1 MEVQHMAVSSFT
13 IKLSSILGVSLVI
26 FLLDWFYMAYLTSK
40 GLELKAQA
48 LTFSGINLSLPL
60 QWLPVLGIVL
70 VSLVTWYEAYYRIF
84 PRRGIEIDPLGRMRL
99 VRAVVFSVTMFV
111 LILYLPA
118 ILGSGWFWTIVS
130 NASKS
135 IAQVRDFGNSLLA
148 SARSL
153 MWLDLIWQY
162 SMSQAL
168 AAAVMVFGALVLGR
182 ATRRVRK

>member
-1 MEVQHMAVSSFT
+1 MAMSSFT
-13 IKLSSILGVSLVI
+13 IKLTSILGVSLVI
-26 FLLDWFYMAYLTSK
+26 FLLDWFYLAYLTSK
-40 GLELKAQA
+40 GLDLKAQA
-48 LTFSGINLSLPL
+48 LTFSGMNLSLPL
-60 QWLPVLGIVL
+60 QWLSVLGIVL

-118 ILGSGWFWTIVS
+118 LIGSQWFWTVMS

-135 IAQVRDFGNSLLA
+135 ITQLRDFGNSLLA
-148 SARSL
+148 SARSI
-153 MWLDLIWQY
+153 MQLDLILQY
-162 SMSQAL
+162 SLSQVL
-168 AAAVMVFGALVLGR
+168 AAAVMVFGALVLGK

>member
-1 MEVQHMAVSSFT
+1 MAVSSFT

-40 GLELKAQA
+40 GLDLKAQA
-48 LTFSGINLSLPL
+48 LTFSGMNLSLPL
-60 QWLPVLGIVL
+60 QWFPVLGIAL

-84 PRRGIEIDPLGRMRL
+84 PRRGIEIDPMGRMRL
-99 VRAVVFSVTMFV
+99 VRAVMFSVTMFV

-118 ILGSGWFWTIVS
+118 LVGSGWFWTIVS
-130 NASKS
+130 NGSKG

-148 SARSL
+148 SAQSL
-153 MWLDLIWQY
+153 MRLDLIWQY
-162 SMSQAL
+162 SMSQVL